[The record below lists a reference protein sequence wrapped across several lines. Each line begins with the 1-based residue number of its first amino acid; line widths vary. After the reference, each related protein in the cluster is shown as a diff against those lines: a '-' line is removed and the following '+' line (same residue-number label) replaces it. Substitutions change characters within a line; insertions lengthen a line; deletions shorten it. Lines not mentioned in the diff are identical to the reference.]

1 MNKTGID
8 TAGLAERVK
17 REVRKAFVG
26 ADEPLELL
34 LTGFFGGLHV
44 LIEDI
49 PGVGKTTLARSLA
62 ASAGLDFGRIQFTPD
77 LLPGDITGVT
87 VWSQESRS
95 FVFKPG
101 AVMHQFVLADEI
113 NRASSR
119 TQAALLEAMQEMS
132 VTVDGVTYPLPAPFT
147 VVATQN
153 PLTFTGTFPLPEA
166 QIDRFGLSI
175 SLGYP
180 GEADEIVILD
190 RFHEVDMFREL
201 DTVISPEEVASI
213 RSLCRDVRVDEKIK
227 RFLVDIAERTRKHP
241 LLRLGM
247 SPRATQHLLRASQA
261 RAVLRGRDF
270 VIPEDVLQVGEP
282 VLRHRLIAT
291 AEARMENKTPS
302 SIVQE
307 LLDRVE
313 KPSGL

>member
-1 MNKTGID
+1 MNTTHAD
-8 TAGLAERVK
+8 TAALAERVK
-17 REVRKAFVG
+17 KEVRGAFVG
-26 ADEPLELL
+26 SDEPIDLL
-34 LTGFFGGLHV
+34 LTGFFGGLHI

-49 PGVGKTTLARSLA
+49 PGVGKTTLAKSLSR
-62 ASAGLDFGRIQFTPD
+62 SAGLDFGRIQFTPD

-87 VWSQESRS
+87 IWSQESRS

-119 TQAALLEAMQEMS
+119 TQAALLEAMQEMA
-132 VTVDGVTYPLPAPFT
+132 VTVDGVTYPLPSPFT

-180 GEADEIVILD
+180 SGTDEMVILD
-190 RFHEVDMFREL
+190 RFHNEEL
-201 DTVISPEEVASI
+201 FGSISAVTTPQEVASI
-213 RSLCRDVRVDEKIK
+213 RALCREVKVDPRIK
-227 RFLVDIAERTRKHP
+227 GFLVEIAEQTRKHP

-247 SPRATQHLLRASQA
+247 SPRATQHLMRASQA
-261 RAVLRGRDF
+261 HAVIRGRDF
-270 VIPEDVLQVGEP
+270 VVPEDVTAVGEP

-291 AEARMENKTPS
+291 AEARMENKTPAY
-302 SIVQE
+302 IVQE
-307 LLDRVE
+307 ILTRVD
-313 KPSGL
+313 KPTGY